1 MSIERLPCAYHEIVD
16 DIVSLMRPRAAA
28 RGVEIGATH
37 DPDAPRH
44 LLIDPT
50 RTRQILLNLVGNAIK
65 FTHKGRID
73 VRTWFTRDGGT
84 GENPRGRLHVAVR
97 DTGIGIRPEH
107 IGRLF
112 EPFMQA
118 DESMSRRFGGTGLG
132 LPVSMRLARLMDGD
146 ILVESEPGVGSTFTL
161 VLGAEPCEEP
171 AATEAPR
178 PPAPDARAD
187 QRSLRGRILFAEDG
201 ADNQRLI
208 GFHLRKAGA
217 TVHIASDGQ
226 AACDALLAAAKTNE
240 PFDLVLMDMQMP
252 VLDGYEATRRIR
264 AAGVATPIIALTAHA
279 MADDRRRCLDAGCDD
294 YLTKPI
300 NRDQLLSVCGQW
312 LELSRLKRA
321 RSLAA

>member
-1 MSIERLPCAYHEIVD
+1 MRPCEIVD
-16 DIVSLMRPRAAA
+16 DVVALMRARITA
-28 RGVEIGATH
+28 RGVELNVTH
-37 DPDAPRH
+37 DPDAPRL

-50 RTRQILLNLVGNAIK
+50 RIRRIAQPRRKRHQVHQRGTDRRSDLV
-65 FTHKGRID
+65 H
-73 VRTWFTRDGGT
+73 RDGLT
-84 GENPRGRLHVAVR
+84 GDNAHGRLHIAVR

-132 LPVSMRLARLMDGD
+132 LPVSARLAHLMHGD
-146 ILVESEPGVGSTFTL
+146 ILVESVPGVGSTFTL
-161 VLGAEPCEEP
+161 VVRAEPCAEP
-171 AATEAPR
+171 AAAAQRQINPSNTTAPH
-178 PPAPDARAD
+178 AA
-187 QRSLRGRILFAEDG
+187 LFGRILFAEDG

-208 GFHLRKAGA
+208 GFHLQKAGA
-217 TVHIASDGQ
+217 TVHVAANGQ
-226 AACDALLAAAKTNE
+226 EACDALLAAATTAT
-240 PFDLVLMDMQMP
+240 PFDLILMDMQMP
-252 VLDGYEATRRIR
+252 LLDGYEATRRLR
-264 AAGVATPIIALTAHA
+264 AAGISTPIIALTAHA

-321 RSLAA
+321 QSLAA